1 MPAVVIRPPVRKKK
15 LGSYP
20 TILVV
25 FSITLALV
33 VVGLFGLLLAH
44 AHKLSDVVRQ
54 NLEVQVYLE
63 RELPETELLRLQQ
76 DLGQL
81 PAVAA
86 TAAGQPQI
94 RFVSKEEGAQQLL
107 QSTGED
113 YRQFLGDNPLRDAY
127 VLKIRPA
134 FTDTLHL
141 HQLERSLQS
150 QRGVFEVQ
158 YPQNLFTSI
167 NQNLTRLS
175 LLLLG
180 FAGVLLFVVV
190 ILINNTIKLALF
202 SQRFLI
208 RSMQLVGATRFYI
221 RGPFL
226 RRATWQGLAS
236 GILAALALL
245 ALLQYAYLSIE
256 PLRLL
261 RDDTLLA
268 AVLLAV
274 IGLGVGIGFLSSW
287 RAVNKY
293 LKMSLDDLY

>member
-1 MPAVVIRPPVRKKK
+1 MSPVARPPVRKKK

-20 TILVV
+20 TLLVV

-33 VVGLFGLLLAH
+33 VVGLFGLLLLH
-44 AHKLSDVVRQ
+44 AHKLSDMVRQ

-63 RELPETELLRLQQ
+63 RNLPETELLRLQQ
-76 DLGQL
+76 DLGHL
-81 PAVAA
+81 PAVAEKVD
-86 TAAGQPQI
+86 GQPQI
-94 RFVSKEEGAQQLL
+94 RFVSKEEGAQKLL

-127 VLKIRPA
+127 VLKVRPDH
-134 FTDTLHL
+134 TDTLHL
-141 HQLERSLQS
+141 HQLERVLQG

-175 LLLLG
+175 LVLLG

-190 ILINNTIKLALF
+190 VLINNTIKLALF

-208 RSMQLVGATRFYI
+208 RSMQLVGATRFFI
-221 RGPFL
+221 QRPFL

-236 GILAALALL
+236 GVLACLALL
-245 ALLQYAYLSIE
+245 ALLQYAYLEIE
-256 PLRLL
+256 SLRLL
-261 RDDTLLA
+261 RDDRLLIILLV
-268 AVLLAV
+268 AVLA
-274 IGLGVGIGFLSSW
+274 LGTGIGFLSSW

>member
-1 MPAVVIRPPVRKKK
+1 MSVVTRPPVRKKK

-20 TILVV
+20 TLLVV
-25 FSITLALV
+25 FSITLALI
-33 VVGLFGLLLAH
+33 VVGLFGLLLLH

-63 RELPETELLRLQQ
+63 RNLPETELLRLQQ

-81 PAVAA
+81 PAVAEKPD
-86 TAAGQPQI
+86 GSPQI

-127 VLKIRPA
+127 VLKVRPTH
-134 FTDTLHL
+134 TDTTRL
-141 HQLERSLQS
+141 HQLERSLQA

-158 YPQNLFTSI
+158 YPQSLFTSI

-180 FAGVLLFVVV
+180 FAAVLLFVVV
-190 ILINNTIKLALF
+190 VLINNTIKLALF

-208 RSMQLVGATRFYI
+208 RSMQLVGATRFFI
-221 RGPFL
+221 QQPFL
-226 RRATWQGLAS
+226 RRATWQGLSSGVLAS
-236 GILAALALL
+236 LALL
-245 ALLQYAYLSIE
+245 ALLQYAYLEIE

-261 RDDTLLA
+261 RDDRLLA
-268 AVLLAV
+268 VLLLAV
-274 IGLGVGIGFLSSW
+274 IALGTGIGFLSSW

-293 LKMSLDDLY
+293 LRMSLDDLY

>member
-1 MPAVVIRPPVRKKK
+1 MSPVARSSVRKKK

-20 TILVV
+20 TLLVV

-33 VVGLFGLLLAH
+33 VVGLFGLLLLH
-44 AHKLSDVVRQ
+44 AHKLSEVVRE
-54 NLEVQVYLE
+54 NLEVQVYLD
-63 RELPETELLRLQQ
+63 RDLPETELLRLQQ
-76 DLGQL
+76 DLGHL
-81 PAVAA
+81 PAVAEKA
-86 TAAGQPQI
+86 DGQPQI
-94 RFVSKEEGAQQLL
+94 RFVSKEDGAQQLL

-127 VLKIRPA
+127 VLKVRPDHS
-134 FTDTLHL
+134 DTLHL
-141 HQLERSLQS
+141 HQLERALQG

-158 YPQNLFTSI
+158 YPQNLFASI

-180 FAGVLLFVVV
+180 FAAVLVFVVV
-190 ILINNTIKLALF
+190 VLINNTIKLALF

-208 RSMQLVGATRFYI
+208 RSMQLVGATRFFI
-221 RGPFL
+221 QRPFL

-236 GILAALALL
+236 GVLAGLALL
-245 ALLQYAYLSIE
+245 ALLQYAYLEIE
-256 PLRLL
+256 SLRLL
-261 RDDTLLA
+261 RDDRLLA
-268 AVLLAV
+268 GLL
-274 IGLGVGIGFLSSW
+274 LGIIALGTGIGFLSSW